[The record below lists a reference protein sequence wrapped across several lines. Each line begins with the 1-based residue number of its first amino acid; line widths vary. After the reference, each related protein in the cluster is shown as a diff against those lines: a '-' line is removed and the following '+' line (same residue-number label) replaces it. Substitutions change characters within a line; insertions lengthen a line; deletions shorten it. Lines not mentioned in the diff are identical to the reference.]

1 MADHPQG
8 EPADGHLAEFRKQL
22 LEERDAARGDP
33 RLKARFLSYR
43 LNVPTADESEVL
55 LTVEDFNLAV
65 AREVAPATGQPIV
78 GVDLGQNRSWTA
90 AVAIW
95 ETGRIEAMA
104 IAPGIPDLAEQEK
117 RDTVPR
123 GTYQT
128 LYDLGML
135 DVADGLRV
143 PEPDSS
149 LGGYQSPLGYPCG
162 NSLRPVSIRQPPGCR
177 ARGMPT
183 RV

>member
-1 MADHPQG
+1 MQAVQG
-8 EPADGHLAEFRKQL
+8 DRETWDQWQTIRKANPLTAISPEFRKQL
-22 LEERDAARGDP
+22 LEERDAARDDL

-55 LTVEDFNLAV
+55 LTVEDFKLAT
-65 AREVAPATGQPIV
+65 ARTVAPATGQPIV

-104 IAPGIPDLAEQEK
+104 IAPGIPTLEEQER
-117 RDTVPR
+117 RDTVPH
-123 GTYQT
+123 GTYQK
-128 LYDLGML
+128 LHDQGLL

-143 PEPDSS
+143 P
-149 LGGYQSPLGYPCG
+149 
-162 NSLRPVSIRQPPGCR
+162 PP
-177 ARGMPT
+177 AALWQ
-183 RV
+183 

>member
-1 MADHPQG
+1 MNPLFSKFSEG
-8 EPADGHLAEFRKQL
+8 REQL
-22 LEERDAARGDP
+22 REERAEARNDT

-55 LTVEDFNLAV
+55 LTVEDFQLAA

-104 IAPGIPDLAEQEK
+104 IAPGIPDLTEQEK

-123 GTYQT
+123 GTYQK
-128 LYDLGML
+128 LNDMGVL

-143 PEPDSS
+143 PEPTHLWDDIKARW
-149 LGGYQSPLGYPCG
+149 GRPCG
-162 NSLRPVSIRQPPGCR
+162 SCLRPFSVSAVARCR
-177 ARGMPT
+177 TGSLLH
-183 RV
+183 